1 MAQVTPR
8 TTLPADSDTTGAVQ
22 ITGASLRCSVRAT
35 ALTTLA
41 LIRMDP
47 SGVWFRISDET
58 GAQMQF
64 TAQPGGDAGNTDVS
78 FSLPA
83 VSSNEWYNLI
93 ADSTFAGYAEIDSLS
108 APPGPSGSVPTS
120 RVLTPANGI
129 LFDGASSAVDLSADR
144 TVGIGNI
151 SRTKEANYTD
161 TVATSTTAATAGGNL
176 AVSAGTGATTGAGGT
191 YSGKGGIG
199 GNDAVGGPAQIAG
212 GAAGGGNRAGGAASL
227 TGGLGAGTAAGGA
240 ASVAGGVGGSTGAGG
255 AASLAGGAAG
265 GAAAAGGAV
274 SIVGGLGNTTGAGGA
289 IVAAG
294 GAGGNDAVGGLV
306 SLTGGAA
313 GGGNRAGGAAT
324 KTGGAGAGSAAG
336 GAVTSIGGVGG
347 ATGAGGLAALV
358 GGAGGATSGTG
369 GAAAIAGG
377 AGSNGNADGGA
388 VTINGGAKNG
398 SGADGLISLG
408 VTSGS
413 FVKYGVKVQAT
424 AAAWTIA
431 DPGNAGAIVVTAS
444 GVCMLTSAGAETRT
458 VAIPTFVGQTLDIIV
473 DTYVGDIVITFSQ
486 RINAA
491 LNTIGTFGVVG
502 DYLGLV
508 GVTIGG
514 ALRWQVRSND
524 GVALS

>member
-1 MAQVTPR
+1 MAQVTPI

-47 SGVWFRISDET
+47 SGKWFRITDET
-58 GAQMQF
+58 GSPMQF
-64 TAQPGGDAGNTDVS
+64 TAEPGGTAGNLDVS
-78 FSLPA
+78 FTLPA
-83 VSSNEWYNLI
+83 ASSNEWYNLI

-120 RVLTPANGI
+120 RVLTPANGV
-129 LFDGASSAVDLSADR
+129 LFDGAAAAVDLSADR

-151 SRTKEANYTD
+151 SATKEANYTWN
-161 TVATSTTAATAGGNL
+161 VATSTTATTAGGNL
-176 AVSAGTGATTGAGGT
+176 AITAGVGATTGAGGNA
-191 YSGKGGIG
+191 SLKGGAG
-199 GNDAVGGPAQIAG
+199 GNDAVGGTLAVAG
-212 GAAGGGNRAGGAASL
+212 GAAGGGNRAGGAASI
-227 TGGLGAGTAAGGA
+227 TGGVGAGTAAGGA
-240 ASVAGGVGGSTGAGG
+240 VSVAGGVGGSTGAGG
-255 AASLAGGAAG
+255 ALSIVGGAAG
-265 GAAAAGGAV
+265 GAAAAGGA
-274 SIVGGLGNTTGAGGA
+274 IVVTGGLGNTTGAGGA
-289 IVAAG
+289 LTMTG
-294 GAGGNDAVGGLV
+294 GAGGNDAVGGAIAIV
-306 SLTGGAA
+306 GGAA
-313 GGGNRAGGAAT
+313 GGGNRAGGAVT
-324 KTGGAGAGSAAG
+324 DTGGAGAGSAAG

-369 GAAAIAGG
+369 GAASIAGG

-413 FVKYGVKVQAT
+413 FVKYGCKQQAT

-444 GVCMLTSAGAETRT
+444 GVCALTSAGAETRT
-458 VAIPTFVGQTLDIIV
+458 VAIPTFTGQTLDLIV

-486 RINAA
+486 RINQAT
-491 LNTIGTFGVVG
+491 NTIATMGAVG

-524 GVALS
+524 GAALS